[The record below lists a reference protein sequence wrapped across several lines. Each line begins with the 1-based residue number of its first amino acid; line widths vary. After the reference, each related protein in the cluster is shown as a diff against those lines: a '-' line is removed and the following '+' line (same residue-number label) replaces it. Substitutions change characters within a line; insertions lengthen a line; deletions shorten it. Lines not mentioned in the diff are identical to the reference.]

1 MKRLAAAVSLLV
13 LALSGSPSAQQR
25 GEPTVVL
32 QTPAQGAEIT
42 REQLQGL
49 LEQLPPNV
57 RRVLQLD
64 PSLAE
69 RPEYL
74 ALYPQLQA
82 FLKVHPEVTRN
93 PAYFFGIAV
102 QDFNR
107 NRQAEPMEWFAGIL
121 AGIGLFIGFMTVVTI
136 LAALVKQAVEYR
148 RWLRQ
153 TRMQTE
159 VHTKILDRM
168 QSNEDLLAYIQTP
181 AGKNFLQFTPIST
194 EGAPKVVGAPLSR
207 ILWSV
212 QAGVVLAALGL
223 GLRYAQESVPEEIV
237 PAFTVLG
244 VIVMSLGVGAVVS
257 AVVAYLL
264 SARLGLLPARKEE
277 THA

>member
-1 MKRLAAAVSLLV
+1 VTVSLLV
-13 LALSGSPSAQQR
+13 LALSGSLAAQQQ
-25 GEPTVVL
+25 GERPTVVL
-32 QTPAQGAEIT
+32 QTPAQDSETT

-69 RPEYL
+69 RSEYL

-93 PAYFFGIAV
+93 SAYFFGIAV

-107 NRQAEPMEWFAGIL
+107 NRQSEPMEWFAGIL
-121 AGIGLFIGFMTVVTI
+121 AGIGLFIGFMTIVTI

-168 QSNEDLLAYIQTP
+168 QSNEDLLSYIQTP
-181 AGKNFLQFTPIST
+181 AGRHFLEFTPIST
-194 EGAPKVVGAPLSR
+194 ESAPRAASAPLSR

-223 GLRYAQESVPEEIV
+223 GLRYAQSNVPEEIV

-244 VIVMSLGVGAVVS
+244 VIVMALGIGAVAS

-264 SARLGLLPARKEE
+264 SARLGLLPPRKEE

>member
-1 MKRLAAAVSLLV
+1 MKRLATAVSLLV
-13 LALSGSPSAQQR
+13 LALSGSLSAQQQ
-25 GEPTVVL
+25 GTTVVL
-32 QTPAQGAEIT
+32 QAPTQNAEAT
-42 REQLQGL
+42 RDQLQGL

-69 RPEYL
+69 RSEYL

-82 FLKVHPEVTRN
+82 FIKIHPEVIRN

-107 NRQAEPMEWFAGIL
+107 NRQTEPMEWFAGIL

-168 QSNEDLLAYIQTP
+168 QSNDELLAYIQTP
-181 AGKNFLQFTPIST
+181 AGRNFLEFTPIST
-194 EGAPKVVGAPLSR
+194 ESAPKVVNAPLSR

-223 GLRYAQESVPEEIV
+223 GLRYAQGSVPEEIV

-244 VIVMSLGVGAVVS
+244 VVVMALGIGAVVS

-264 SARLGLLPARKEE
+264 SARLGLLPQRKEE